1 MKSKIAL
8 ISSDEKLVVKAKQVI
23 EETGEEIKVYHSSL
37 AESEKNAREA
47 IKNGANIIISR
58 GGTAELIKRKLDV
71 PVVKIEINHL
81 DIIKAITKAM
91 QYSNNI
97 GVIGF
102 ENLIFNTEGVS
113 KVLKKYLPINISTEI
128 IHDDKKVEEKVLRL
142 INKGAEIFIGV
153 SALKDS
159 IGRHGFRIVT
169 HESGKEAIISAIQS
183 AKHLLEVQIKEKEK
197 AKLLKSIIDF
207 TNSAIVGVDAQGKI
221 TVFNSK
227 AESLIGCSVIEAIGK
242 SIEAIMEGTSIP
254 NVLKTGEAELGEF
267 HKIGKAS
274 VATNIVPIV
283 VDGITRGAVATI
295 EEIEK
300 IQNIERN
307 IRKKLFL
314 KGHVAKSHFSDI
326 VGKSNAMKRTKERA
340 RQFAE
345 VDSTILIIGETGTGK
360 ELFVQSIH
368 NASKRFD
375 KPFVAVNCA
384 ALPETLLESELFG
397 YVEGAF
403 TGAKKGGR
411 PGLFELAHE
420 GTIFLD
426 EVSEMSPKLQSRF
439 LRVIQEKEVVRIGDN
454 KIIPVNVRVIAA
466 SNKNLGQ
473 LVEEGRFRD
482 DLYYRLCVL
491 QLTIPPLRE
500 RIEDI
505 FELANYFIKKKN
517 KKMEKNVRGI
527 TCKAINR
534 LMLYNWP
541 GNVRQLENI
550 IEKMVVLCAETEI
563 NEHLVLESL
572 NEIRH
577 NNEKLALNHLYN
589 VSEATGKGL
598 LKQIEEEVIKK
609 VLEENGGN
617 RTLTAKKLGINV
629 TTLWRKL
636 KALEQI

>member
-227 AESLIGCSVIEAIGK
+227 AESLIGCSVIE
-242 SIEAIMEGTSIP
+242 
-254 NVLKTGEAELGEF
+254 GEVNTF
-267 HKIGKAS
+267 
-274 VATNIVPIV
+274 P
-283 VDGITRGAVATI
+283 
-295 EEIEK
+295 
-300 IQNIERN
+300 
-307 IRKKLFL
+307 
-314 KGHVAKSHFSDI
+314 DI
-326 VGKSNAMKRTKERA
+326 
-340 RQFAE
+340 
-345 VDSTILIIGETGTGK
+345 
-360 ELFVQSIH
+360 
-368 NASKRFD
+368 
-375 KPFVAVNCA
+375 C
-384 ALPETLLESELFG
+384 
-397 YVEGAF
+397 
-403 TGAKKGGR
+403 
-411 PGLFELAHE
+411 
-420 GTIFLD
+420 
-426 EVSEMSPKLQSRF
+426 
-439 LRVIQEKEVVRIGDN
+439 
-454 KIIPVNVRVIAA
+454 
-466 SNKNLGQ
+466 
-473 LVEEGRFRD
+473 
-482 DLYYRLCVL
+482 
-491 QLTIPPLRE
+491 
-500 RIEDI
+500 
-505 FELANYFIKKKN
+505 
-517 KKMEKNVRGI
+517 
-527 TCKAINR
+527 
-534 LMLYNWP
+534 
-541 GNVRQLENI
+541 
-550 IEKMVVLCAETEI
+550 
-563 NEHLVLESL
+563 
-572 NEIRH
+572 
-577 NNEKLALNHLYN
+577 
-589 VSEATGKGL
+589 
-598 LKQIEEEVIKK
+598 
-609 VLEENGGN
+609 
-617 RTLTAKKLGINV
+617 
-629 TTLWRKL
+629 
-636 KALEQI
+636 

>member
-589 VSEATGKGL
+589 VSEVTGKGL